1 MIVGRAVTTINVATT
16 VPAIIARTKVSL
28 EAVPTTLVG
37 TTATTIIVGTAV
49 QTMVA
54 GAKITLMVV
63 PTTFVGPVVPTNVV
77 GTTIHIN
84 SLKIGQFDFEVFLG
98 GNEPKIL
105 YGVI

>member
-1 MIVGRAVTTINVATT
+1 
-16 VPAIIARTKVSL
+16 
-28 EAVPTTLVG
+28 
-37 TTATTIIVGTAV
+37 
-49 QTMVA
+49 
-54 GAKITLMVV
+54 MVV

-105 YGVI
+105 YGEI